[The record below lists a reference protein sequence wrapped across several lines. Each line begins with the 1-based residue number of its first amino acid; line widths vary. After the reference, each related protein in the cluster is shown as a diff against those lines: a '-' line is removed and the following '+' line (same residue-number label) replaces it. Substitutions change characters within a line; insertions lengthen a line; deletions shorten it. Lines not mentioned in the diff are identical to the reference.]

1 MPSEASELIA
11 ASRFAGIV
19 APAGQPGTE
28 ASGTQ
33 KVVAEAPAG
42 SASAASAITPTSSRP
57 LPLRTRMLSPT
68 YRLGIV
74 PQNLGSLGMR
84 RFATLLAAIALALAL
99 ASPAAADAAP
109 KLRAGAGQADIQPP
123 QTGYY
128 LGGYTRAARR
138 PRAGERADPAHA
150 HALRTG
156 RVRQLPDLQ
165 HGGAEPGNDPEPDLV
180 RRADRPQ
187 AGRPPALHVP
197 AHADHQVDPPGR
209 PRPRPRRGG
218 MGVR

>member
-84 RFATLLAAIALALAL
+84 RFATLLAAIALALA
-99 ASPAAADAAP
+99 SPAAADAAP

-128 LGGYTRAARR
+128 LGGYTRADRLALGQHTRLFAKTILLER
-138 PRAGERADPAHA
+138 GGERI
-150 HALRTG
+150 AL
-156 RVRQLPDLQ
+156 VSLD
-165 HGGAEPGNDPEPDLV
+165 
-180 RRADRPQ
+180 
-187 AGRPPALHVP
+187 
-197 AHADHQVDPPGR
+197 
-209 PRPRPRRGG
+209 
-218 MGVR
+218 